1 VNALGKI
8 EAVTFDVGG
17 TLIEPWPSVG
27 HVYAAVAAEHGLAG
41 LSVETLNSNFAA
53 AWRGRKNFDHS
64 AAAWMEL
71 VDQTFAGLAPVPPS
85 RTFFRE
91 IYHRFASGAAWRV
104 FDDVVPALSALRERR
119 LKLAVVSNWDE
130 RLGPLLRQLGLERF
144 FQVVVVSHAVGCAK
158 PSPTIFLEAASRLG
172 LATEKIIHV
181 GDQEQEDI
189 QGAIAAGLQALL
201 IQRGGPSVSGR
212 QIASLSE
219 LERWLAN

>member
-27 HVYAAVAAEHGLAG
+27 HVYAAVAAAHGLEG
-41 LSVETLNSNFAA
+41 LSAETLNSNFAA

-64 AAAWMEL
+64 AAAWREL

-91 IYHRFASGAAWRV
+91 IYRRFASSAAWRV

-119 LKLAVVSNWDE
+119 LKLAVISNWDE
-130 RLGPLLRQLGLERF
+130 RLGPLLRQLGLDRF
-144 FQVVVVSHAVGCAK
+144 FQAVVVSHAVGCPK
-158 PSPTIFLEAASRLG
+158 PSPAIFLEAAAQLG
-172 LATEKIIHV
+172 LATEKIMHV

-189 QGAIAAGLQALL
+189 QGATAAGLQSLL
-201 IQRGGPSVSGR
+201 IQRGGPSVRGR

-219 LERWLAN
+219 LDWLLAN

>member
-1 VNALGKI
+1 MNALGKI

-27 HVYAAVAAEHGLAG
+27 HVYAAVAAENGLEG
-41 LSVETLNSNFAA
+41 LSAETLNSNFAA

-64 AAAWMEL
+64 AAAWMKL

-85 RTFFRE
+85 RTFFPE
-91 IYHRFASGAAWRV
+91 IYRRFASGAAWRV

-119 LKLAVVSNWDE
+119 LKLAVISNWDE
-130 RLGPLLRQLGLERF
+130 RLGPLLRQLGLDRF
-144 FQVVVVSHAVGCAK
+144 FQAVVVSHAVGSPK
-158 PSPTIFLEAASRLG
+158 PSPAIFLEAAARLG
-172 LATEKIIHV
+172 LATKKIMHL

-189 QGAIAAGLQALL
+189 QGAAAAGLQALL
-201 IQRGGPSVSGR
+201 IQRGGPSVRGR

-219 LERWLAN
+219 LESLFAN